1 MRLLRQIAD
10 DVLQEIWWIALYGVA
25 MAVALVPLGFV
36 YPNLVRALEEVR
48 ALSPYE
54 LDKTVLLRTD
64 SLLEEGRSRGVAQ
77 GGLAGRSDPESF
89 HALLSRLFSEDGCA
103 GACIIADGTGEFE
116 QTIVFLG
123 AYSEVVPLERG
134 AGPLTLYVSR
144 DVAENHEDGTVEV
157 AGERRG
163 FEALPDDFCFYR
175 LGYMMFGQS
184 TWDFSRTL
192 VVCSYNLDAVT
203 NVLGW
208 PEGEGDLEL
217 LDGALCVGATEG
229 DLAELRE
236 AAYGEGLYVGAFRA
250 RGVLEGSSGS
260 GAGLY
265 VAYLLLFGLAGAGLL
280 GVTLVNVR
288 ALLRSQLPVYAVC
301 RLFGATL
308 AESLLRM
315 VLLAL
320 SFQVIPLVVLL
331 AVGDALPADGLRIVV
346 LALVAAAVCSVA
358 VAVSVYRDLAG
369 AVANGRAGG
378 RG

>member
-1 MRLLRQIAD
+1 MRLMRQVAG

-77 GGLAGRSDPESF
+77 GGLAGRSDLASF

-144 DVAENHEDGTVEV
+144 DVAEDHAEGTVEV

-192 VVCSYNLDAVT
+192 VVCSYDLDAVT
-203 NVLGW
+203 DVLGW

-229 DLAELRE
+229 DLMELRE
-236 AAYGEGLYVGAFRA
+236 AAYGEGSMWESLPQGALLRKPRA
-250 RGVLEGSSGS
+250 PGRGSMLRTCCSLALPGRGSSG
-260 GAGLY
+260 
-265 VAYLLLFGLAGAGLL
+265 
-280 GVTLVNVR
+280 
-288 ALLRSQLPVYAVC
+288 
-301 RLFGATL
+301 
-308 AESLLRM
+308 
-315 VLLAL
+315 
-320 SFQVIPLVVLL
+320 
-331 AVGDALPADGLRIVV
+331 
-346 LALVAAAVCSVA
+346 
-358 VAVSVYRDLAG
+358 
-369 AVANGRAGG
+369 
-378 RG
+378 